1 MVLPNVV
8 LPVVLLMDVVLIVM
22 LVLLMVLPNLCIRW
36 TCNVSEGQG
45 SEGCGLRRWEDQVT
59 RRH

>member
-22 LVLLMVLPNLCIRW
+22 LVLLMVLPNLCISW
-36 TCNVSEGQG
+36 TCNVSEGPG
-45 SEGCGLRRWEDQVT
+45 SEGCGLER
-59 RRH
+59 